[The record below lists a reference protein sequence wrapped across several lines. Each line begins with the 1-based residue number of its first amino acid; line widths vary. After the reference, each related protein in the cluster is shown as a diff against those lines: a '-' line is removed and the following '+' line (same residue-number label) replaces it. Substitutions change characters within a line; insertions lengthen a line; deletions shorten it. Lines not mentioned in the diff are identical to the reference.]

1 MALINVKLKDGRI
14 VSVRED
20 SESHEG
26 CPICGYGEE
35 HIKNLEFIVR
45 VDWSDKEQVV
55 EIKGENIDELN
66 VENAIL
72 LISDVI
78 EDHVDFQG
86 FLDLCKYTF
95 NIEYNKN
102 AVIKVHET

>member
-26 CPICGYGEE
+26 CPTCGYGEE
-35 HIKNLEFIVR
+35 HIKNLEFRVK

-78 EDHVDFQG
+78 EYHVDFQG

-95 NIEYNKN
+95 DIEYNRN